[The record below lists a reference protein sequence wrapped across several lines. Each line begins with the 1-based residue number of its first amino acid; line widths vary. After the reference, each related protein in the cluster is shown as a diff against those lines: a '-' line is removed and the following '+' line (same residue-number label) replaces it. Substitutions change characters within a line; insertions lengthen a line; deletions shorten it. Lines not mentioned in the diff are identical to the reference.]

1 MVIRGVREE
10 LRPTQNG
17 TCRTGLQNGRGT
29 GLVTAGETGYEV
41 NTIRRLLCHIFGQC
55 ASEEVTELKVRINK
69 LEQDVYQEKRVAWED
84 LMLPKR
90 NSGNGR

>member
-1 MVIRGVREE
+1 
-10 LRPTQNG
+10 
-17 TCRTGLQNGRGT
+17 
-29 GLVTAGETGYEV
+29 V

-55 ASEEVTELKVRINK
+55 ASEEVTDLKVRINK